1 MGKNSELDKSTE
13 EKIKAAARAIFHR
26 KGYAAT
32 RTREIAEEA
41 GINLALLNYYFR
53 SKEKLFHIIM
63 MESMQDFLKSLIS
76 IFNNPESSLKEKIES
91 LVEAY
96 TERLLAEPDFPMFIL
111 SEVRNNPEA
120 FMAGNNL
127 RGQLKE
133 SVFMRQIAQSMAQ
146 KEPNA
151 LNPVHIIMNLMSLII
166 FPFISAPMLQGVGQI
181 DQEQYKQLL
190 IERKKLIPAWIESML
205 QNH

>member
-76 IFNNPESSLKEKIES
+76 IFNNTDSSLNEKIES

-127 RGQLKE
+127 SGQLKE

-146 KEPNA
+146 KEPNS